1 MLPGGF
7 EFGER
12 LAHELGA
19 LLADDEVGV
28 CSAGF
33 ADDGEG
39 FTFEG
44 GLQGGDIVGGDFDE
58 DAAR

>member
-28 CSAGF
+28 GGAGF

-39 FTFEG
+39 FTFER
-44 GLQGGDIVGGDFDE
+44 GLQGGDIVGGDLDE